1 MRFEELNFEPNLMEG
16 LSAMNFQEMTPVQEQ
31 SIPLI
36 MEGKDIIACA
46 QTGTGKTAAYL
57 LPLLNRMQKEK
68 HDPDAVNAIIMAPTR
83 ELAQQIDQQLEGFS
97 YFLPLSSVAVYGGN
111 DAGAWE
117 QQKRALRLGADF
129 VVATPGRLISHLSL
143 DNVDFSKVS
152 YFVLDEADRMLD
164 MGFYDDILQIV
175 KKLPE
180 NRQTIMF
187 SATMPPK
194 IQKLANTILHEPVMV
209 NIAISKPADGVEQGA
224 YVCYEAQKLKLLTT
238 ILKEDSTR
246 KTIVFSSAKLKVKD
260 MARTLRRMNLPV
272 AEIHS
277 DLEQEERDEAL
288 LDFKSGKANILVATD
303 IVSRGIDI
311 DDIEMVINYDVPRDV
326 EDYIHRIGRTARANR
341 TGRALTFI
349 SEEDQFRFR
358 RVESFIGYDV
368 NKIPMPEAL
377 GDGPAYEPKKGRGD
391 GKGRRQNASK
401 NISKNGRNQKKRQLK
416 SDNSGNEQSENR
428 QKHSNHRHPDNR
440 PKSEASESGTQQLVT
455 DGQKDEN
462 AQPKKKHRPFWKKRR
477 RPNDGGEHP
486 SHTPGENGG
495 E

>member
-1 MRFEELNFEPNLMEG
+1 MRFEELNFEPSLMEG

-57 LPLLNRMQKEK
+57 LPLLNRMQKQQ

-111 DAGAWE
+111 DAGAWD
-117 QQKRALRLGADF
+117 QQKRALQLGADF
-129 VVATPGRLISHLSL
+129 VVATPGRLISHISL

-164 MGFYDDILQIV
+164 MGFYDDIIQIV

-180 NRQTIMF
+180 SRQTIMF

-194 IQKLANTILHEPVMV
+194 IQKLAQTILHNPEMV

-224 YVCYEAQKLKLLTT
+224 YVCYEAQKLRLLTS

-246 KTIVFSSAKLKVKD
+246 KTIVFSSAKLKVKE
-260 MARTLRRMNLPV
+260 MARALRRMNISV

-277 DLEQEERDEAL
+277 DLEQEERDAAL
-288 LDFKSGKANILVATD
+288 LDFKSGKASVMVATD

-341 TGRALTFI
+341 TGRGLTFVC
-349 SEEDQFRFR
+349 EEDQVRFMK
-358 RVESFIGYDV
+358 VERFIGYEV
-368 NKIPMPEAL
+368 NKLQMPEVL
-377 GDGPAYEPKKGRGD
+377 GEGPEYKPKKGRGRGQGAPSGQRRGD
-391 GKGRRQNASK
+391 RDHSGERRNGKP
-401 NISKNGRNQKKRQLK
+401 
-416 SDNSGNEQSENR
+416 
-428 QKHSNHRHPDNR
+428 RHNR
-440 PKSEASESGTQQLVT
+440 PKREDSAQDTTQKSESAPVV
-455 DGQKDEN
+455 EN
-462 AQPKKKHRPFWKKRR
+462 MNNGSEKAAKKRKPYWKKRR
-477 RPNDGGEHP
+477 KPN
-486 SHTPGENGG
+486 NGG
-495 E
+495 GNGE

>member
-1 MRFEELNFEPNLMEG
+1 MRFEELNFEPSLMEG

-57 LPLLNRMQKEK
+57 LPLLNRMQKQQ

-111 DAGAWE
+111 DAGAWD
-117 QQKRALRLGADF
+117 QQKRALQLGADF
-129 VVATPGRLISHLSL
+129 VVATPGRLISHISL

-164 MGFYDDILQIV
+164 MGFYDDIIQIV

-180 NRQTIMF
+180 SRQTIMF

-194 IQKLANTILHEPVMV
+194 IQKLAQTILHNPEMV

-224 YVCYEAQKLKLLTT
+224 YVCYEAQKLRLLTS

-246 KTIVFSSAKLKVKD
+246 KTIVFSSAKLKVKE
-260 MARTLRRMNLPV
+260 MARALRRMNISV

-277 DLEQEERDEAL
+277 DLEQEERDAAL
-288 LDFKSGKANILVATD
+288 LDFKSGKASVMVATD

-341 TGRALTFI
+341 TGRGLTFVC
-349 SEEDQFRFR
+349 EEDQVRFMK
-358 RVESFIGYDV
+358 VERFIGYEV
-368 NKIPMPEAL
+368 NKLQMPEEL
-377 GDGPAYEPKKGRGD
+377 GDGPEYKPKKGRGRGQGAPSGQRRGD
-391 GKGRRQNASK
+391 RDHSGERRNGKP
-401 NISKNGRNQKKRQLK
+401 
-416 SDNSGNEQSENR
+416 
-428 QKHSNHRHPDNR
+428 RHNR
-440 PKSEASESGTQQLVT
+440 PKREDSAQDTTQKSESAPVV
-455 DGQKDEN
+455 EN
-462 AQPKKKHRPFWKKRR
+462 TNNGSEKAAKKRKPYWKKRR
-477 RPNDGGEHP
+477 KPN
-486 SHTPGENGG
+486 NGG
-495 E
+495 GNGE